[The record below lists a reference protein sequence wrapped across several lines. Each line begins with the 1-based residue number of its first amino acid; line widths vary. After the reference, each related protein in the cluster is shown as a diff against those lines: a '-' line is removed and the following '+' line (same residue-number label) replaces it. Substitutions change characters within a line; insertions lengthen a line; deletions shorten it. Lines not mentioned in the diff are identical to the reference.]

1 MFTTN
6 LNIII
11 ITGTGAGHEP
21 QNKGLRPEEL
31 SSTVMVRTESAHG
44 LARAPNWGHESGLP
58 PAYHRGYTAR
68 TKTGFVPV
76 DGTQTSRKLA
86 TISCCRYLSRGVD
99 SSSIEER
106 QRLHPRKAW
115 IAPEGTTYT
124 PLVDCFSAG
133 ASAA

>member
-68 TKTGFVPV
+68 TRTEFVPV
-76 DGTQTSRKLA
+76 DGTHDEQESSPPSVA
-86 TISCCRYLSRGVD
+86 VD
-99 SSSIEER
+99 IYPGGWILPPSKNDKGFIRER
-106 QRLHPRKAW
+106 H
-115 IAPEGTTYT
+115 G
-124 PLVDCFSAG
+124 
-133 ASAA
+133 